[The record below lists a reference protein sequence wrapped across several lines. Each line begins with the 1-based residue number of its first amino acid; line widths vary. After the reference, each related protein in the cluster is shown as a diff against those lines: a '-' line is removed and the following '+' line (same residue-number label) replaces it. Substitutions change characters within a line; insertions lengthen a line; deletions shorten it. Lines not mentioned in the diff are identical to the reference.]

1 MNFKYKN
8 EVFGVSLVILIY
20 WYFNIRNQ
28 DPISINMPIE
38 NMKNISI
45 FDGNDLN
52 LENDLN
58 QENDELKSNSE

>member
-1 MNFKYKN
+1 MNFELKI
-8 EVFGVSLVILIY
+8 EFIAIIFILIIF

-28 DPISINMPIE
+28 DILSVEMPIE

-52 LENDLN
+52 
-58 QENDELKSNSE
+58 KI

>member
-1 MNFKYKN
+1 MNFEYKN
-8 EVFGVSLVILIY
+8 EVFGVLLVILIY

-52 LENDLN
+52 LEND
-58 QENDELKSNSE
+58 ELKSNSE

>member
-1 MNFKYKN
+1 MNYEYKN
-8 EVFGVSLVILIY
+8 EVFGILLVILIY

-52 LENDLN
+52 LEND
-58 QENDELKSNSE
+58 ELKSNSE